1 MKRMHTKHYIYGGF
15 FLALAVVLPQAFHSI
30 AGAGAIF
37 LPMHIPVFLAGMLV
51 CPMIGLYVGI
61 IAPIISHLLTG
72 MPPISPPI
80 LPLMVIELGAYGF
93 VSGFLHK
100 LKKKNVYA
108 SLTFSMITGRI
119 ALGLAAFTMMKFF
132 GINLN
137 PSAYVKGAVIT
148 GLPGIIIQLV
158 LVPVLVILVEKGVA
172 HEGSEDSQGTA

>member
-1 MKRMHTKHYIYGGF
+1 MKTIHTKHYIYGGF
-15 FLALAVVLPQAFHSI
+15 FLALAVVLPQAFHSM

-61 IAPIISHLLTG
+61 IAPIISHLMTG

-93 VSGFLHK
+93 VSGFVHK
-100 LKKKNVYA
+100 LKKKNAYV
-108 SLTFSMITGRI
+108 SLIVSMVIGRV
-119 ALGLAAFTMMKFF
+119 ALGLAAFSMMKFF
-132 GINLN
+132 GVSIN
-137 PSAYVKGAVIT
+137 PVAYVQGAIAT
-148 GLPGIIIQLV
+148 GIPGIIMQLV